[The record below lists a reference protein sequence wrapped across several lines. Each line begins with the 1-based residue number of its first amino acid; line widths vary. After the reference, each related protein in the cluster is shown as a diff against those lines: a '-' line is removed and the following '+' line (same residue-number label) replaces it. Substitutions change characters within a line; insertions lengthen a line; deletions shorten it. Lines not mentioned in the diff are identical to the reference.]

1 MYIEK
6 INEDKIRIIL
16 NIDDLAERNI
26 DLHSFM
32 STSFENQELFLN
44 LLKEAEHVVGFKTYD
59 HKLIIEALFSSNGN
73 FIFTITKLSQ
83 KDKFLKKVNI
93 EAKPKINI
101 MDINLSIYKFKS
113 FDDICDFCKYLF
125 INNFSTYSE
134 NLKSTLYKIDNTY
147 FLVLENINLDLKI
160 FNFFSSI
167 VLEFADY
174 IHNPNLFYYK
184 IKEFGSP
191 LIYNNALKT
200 IITYF

>member
-16 NIDDLAERNI
+16 NTDDLIERNI

-32 STSFENQELFLN
+32 ATSFENQELFLN
-44 LLKEAEHVVGFKTYD
+44 LLKEAEQVVGFKTYD
-59 HKLIIEALFSSNGN
+59 HKLVIEALFSSDGN

-83 KDKFLKKVNI
+83 KDKLVKKVNI
-93 EAKPKINI
+93 KAKRKINI
-101 MDINLSIYKFKS
+101 INKNLSIYKFKT
-113 FDDICDFCKYLF
+113 FDDVCSFVKYLF
-125 INNFSTYSE
+125 ANKFSSCFE
-134 NLKSTLYKIDNTY
+134 NLNSNLYKIDNTY
-147 FLVLENINLDLKI
+147 FLVLENINLDFKNFKI
-160 FNFFSSI
+160 FSSI
-167 VLEFADY
+167 ILEFADC

-184 IKEFGSP
+184 IKEFGNL